1 MTQYAS
7 ALDTNG
13 DGSYDGEMELVGTLI
28 NYVLSG
34 IFAVEL
40 AISLYAHW
48 WRPFFTSGWK
58 IFDLVIVIISLLA
71 LTSWTPIPPEVARA
85 MRIFRVFGTA
95 ESLRRIISPLVSSL
109 IPVANAFAILFVV
122 VAFGAINAP
131 PPRSTP
137 HTHTI
142 ALFSR
147 CTSSCPGRS
156 LHCPFSSLPSSPCA
170 FCPPHGSSH
179 GVGIVVV
186 VFYGFGPDGRQGRG
200 ADGK

>member
-1 MTQYAS
+1 MTQYTS
-7 ALDTNG
+7 ALGTVSG
-13 DGSYDGEMELVGTLI
+13 DSFDGEMELVGTLI

-34 IFAVEL
+34 IFAMEL

-58 IFDLVIVIISLLA
+58 IFDLVIVIVSFLA

-122 VAFGAINAP
+122 VAFGA
-131 PPRSTP
+131 
-137 HTHTI
+137 
-142 ALFSR
+142 
-147 CTSSCPGRS
+147 
-156 LHCPFSSLPSSPCA
+156 
-170 FCPPHGSSH
+170 
-179 GVGIVVV
+179 
-186 VFYGFGPDGRQGRG
+186 
-200 ADGK
+200 

>member
-7 ALDTNG
+7 TLGNPSGT
-13 DGSYDGEMELVGTLI
+13 STFDGEMELVGTLI

-58 IFDLVIVIISLLA
+58 IFDLVIVIVSFLA

-122 VAFGAINAP
+122 VAFGA
-131 PPRSTP
+131 
-137 HTHTI
+137 
-142 ALFSR
+142 
-147 CTSSCPGRS
+147 
-156 LHCPFSSLPSSPCA
+156 
-170 FCPPHGSSH
+170 
-179 GVGIVVV
+179 
-186 VFYGFGPDGRQGRG
+186 
-200 ADGK
+200 

>member
-1 MTQYAS
+1 MRTCASRQTFVLSCLMTQYNS
-7 ALDTNG
+7 ALDTHG
-13 DGSYDGEMELVGTLI
+13 DGSYDVEMELVGTII

-58 IFDLVIVIISLLA
+58 IFDLVIVIVSLLA

-95 ESLRRIISPLVSSL
+95 ESLRRIISPLVSSI

-122 VAFGAINAP
+122 LAFGT
-131 PPRSTP
+131 S
-137 HTHTI
+137 HI
-142 ALFSR
+142 AAGAASVDSF
-147 CTSSCPGRS
+147 TASSGWG
-156 LHCPFSSLPSSPCA
+156 L
-170 FCPPHGSSH
+170 
-179 GVGIVVV
+179 
-186 VFYGFGPDGRQGRG
+186 GRQSAAAMVIARRRWRPL
-200 ADGK
+200 